1 MKKLS
6 IFILIALTISVQ
18 SFAQAPTLQMVTD
31 NGNITTTAASFRG
44 GLNVTSANGGVIGLT
59 VSNGMLVRT
68 GIVTIGDHVSNSNI
82 NLAYNSLNGEAS
94 FAFIR
99 GNGVNT
105 NDNLIETYFKKI
117 SGNSFYLINNGNDSI
132 VMRTNDID
140 RFSIAG
146 NGNVDILSQNLN
158 IGKSESHLKMFY
170 DRTTGKSDISFINSI
185 GSREAFIEKKPS
197 DAFNVM
203 TLNTNPLVL
212 GTNFTQRL
220 KISGAGNV
228 GIGTEPTT
236 IHTLAVGGNIQVSK
250 AFEPSIEIAG
260 LNPTLH
266 LKGDANSFY
275 PEIYFSGYD
284 VYAAEYRE
292 KFTKLSGYGGFSIFT
307 AGAINSVSLGTQAN
321 TISKSLHTYQAE
333 NWSGYAQVGSIGLY
347 GGAVYANAIE
357 YISSTRQKVQANDYT
372 GGLLMGYSPV
382 EAPARDIRIASQ
394 IKTQYM
400 GTGIDNA
407 GQSKFDMVFGIN
419 SDGNGNYGFDP
430 TERMRIKDNGQVIA
444 HNSMTIGTPTLPSD
458 YKLAVNGKVIAE
470 KITVTTFPN
479 WPDYVFEKNFKLPT
493 LKSVEQF
500 IEKNGHL
507 PNMPSAAEV
516 QKNGI
521 ELGEMNTKLLQ
532 KVEELTLYLINQQ
545 KQIEELK
552 KEIKS
557 LKKD

>member
-6 IFILIALTISVQ
+6 SIILIALTISVQ
-18 SFAQAPTLQMVTD
+18 SYAQNLQTVTN
-31 NGNITTTAASFRG
+31 NGALTNVLTSFNG
-44 GLNVTSANGGVIGLT
+44 GLNVTSANGGLIGLT
-59 VSNGMLVRT
+59 VTNGMLVRT
-68 GIVTIGDHVSNSNI
+68 GIVTVGDHVSNSNI
-82 NLAYNSLNGEAS
+82 NLAYNRNSGEAS

-105 NDNLIETYFKKI
+105 DDNLIETYFKKVS
-117 SGNSFYLINNGNDSI
+117 SGSFYLINNGNDSI

-146 NGNVDILSQNLN
+146 NGNVNILSQNLN
-158 IGKSESHLKMFY
+158 VGKQESHLKMYY
-170 DRTTGKSDISFINSI
+170 DRTNGRSDISFINSI
-185 GSREAFIEKKPS
+185 GTREAFLEKTPS
-197 DAFNVM
+197 NAFNVM
-203 TLNTNPLVL
+203 TLNTDPLVL

-220 KISGAGNV
+220 KIAGSGNV
-228 GIGTEPTT
+228 GIGTEPTAA
-236 IHTLAVGGNIQVSK
+236 HTLALGGNLQITKS
-250 AFEPSIEIAG
+250 FEPSIEIAG

-307 AGAINSVSLGTQAN
+307 AGAINSVSLGTRTN
-321 TISKSLHTYQAE
+321 TVSKSLHTYQAE
-333 NWSGYAQVGSIGLY
+333 NWSGYAQIGSIGLY

-357 YISSTRQKVQANDYT
+357 YMSNTRQKIQPNDYT

-382 EAPARDIRIASQ
+382 EQPARDIRIASL

-400 GTGIDNA
+400 GTGIDDA
-407 GQSKFDMVFGIN
+407 GQAKFDMVFGIN

-430 TERMRIKDNGQVIA
+430 TERMRIKDNGQVNV
-444 HNSMTIGTPTLPSD
+444 HNSLAVGTPTIPD
-458 YKLAVNGKVIAE
+458 GYKLAVNGKIVAE
-470 KITVTTFPN
+470 KILVTTFPN

-507 PNMPSAAEV
+507 PNMPSAAEA
-516 QKNGI
+516 QKNGV

-532 KVEELTLYLINQQ
+532 KVEELTLYLISQQ
-545 KQIEELK
+545 KQIEEMK

>member
-1 MKKLS
+1 MKKISS
-6 IFILIALTISVQ
+6 IILIALTISVH
-18 SFAQAPTLQMVTD
+18 SYAQDLQTVTT
-31 NGNITTTAASFRG
+31 NGALTNVLTTFNGS
-44 GLNVTSANGGVIGLT
+44 LNVTSPNGGLIGLT

-68 GIVTIGDHVSNSNI
+68 GLVTIGDHVSNSNV
-82 NLAYNSLNGEAS
+82 NLAYNLVSGEAS

-117 SGNSFYLINNGNDSI
+117 SNGSFYLINNGNDSI

-140 RFSIAG
+140 RFSISG
-146 NGNVDILSQNLN
+146 NGNVNVLSQNLHV
-158 IGKSESHLKMFY
+158 GKNESHLKMFY
-170 DRTTGKSDISFINSI
+170 DKTNGRGDVSFINSN
-185 GSREAFIEKKPS
+185 GTREAFIEKSPTN
-197 DAFNVM
+197 ALNVM
-203 TLNTNPLVL
+203 TLNTDPLVL

-220 KISGAGNV
+220 KIAGSGNV
-228 GIGTEPTT
+228 GIGREPSTA
-236 IHTLAVGGNIQVSK
+236 HTLAIAGDLQVSK
-250 AFEPSIEIAG
+250 AFEPKIEITG

-266 LKGDANSFY
+266 LKGDENSFY

-284 VYAAEYRE
+284 VYAAGYRE

-307 AGAINSVSLGTQAN
+307 AGAINSVSLGTQTN

-333 NWSGYAQVGSIGLY
+333 NWSGYAQIGSIGLY

-357 YISSTRQKVQANDYT
+357 YISSTRQKIQANDYT

-382 EAPARDIRIASQ
+382 EQPARDIRIASQ

-400 GTGIDNA
+400 GTGIDDA
-407 GQSKFDMVFGIN
+407 GQYKFDMVFGIN
-419 SDGNGNYGFDP
+419 SDGTGNYGFDP
-430 TERMRIKDNGQVIA
+430 TERMRLKDNGQLNI
-444 HNSMTIGTPTLPSD
+444 HNSLAIGTSTIPD
-458 YKLAVNGKVIAE
+458 GYKLAVNGKIIAE
-470 KITVTTFPN
+470 KITVATFPN

-507 PNMPSAAEV
+507 PNMPSATEV
-516 QKNGI
+516 KKNGI
-521 ELGEMNTKLLQ
+521 ELGEMNAKLLE